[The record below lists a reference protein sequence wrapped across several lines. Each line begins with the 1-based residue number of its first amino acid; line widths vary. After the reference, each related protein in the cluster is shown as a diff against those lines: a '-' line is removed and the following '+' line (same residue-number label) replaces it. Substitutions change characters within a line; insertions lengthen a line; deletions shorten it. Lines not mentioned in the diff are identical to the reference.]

1 MFKRIIDF
9 PLVVTLVLLCALL
22 TLTHLIVLQLDE
34 RAASA
39 TRDRFSRFTT
49 DASNKIETQL
59 LRYIDILPGMRG
71 LWDVTGFAT
80 KEEFH
85 AYVESLNLK
94 QRFPSLV
101 TLNFCDYIQTSKT
114 KQYEEYVRK
123 EDSRP
128 YFKVFPTKTSNDHRL
143 VVRFIEP
150 VNKIYLGRD
159 IATNFSFDVIKTTI
173 QKPEPYTS
181 GEAIPQLDGHKGAGL
196 GIRLAFYRGKDVV
209 AAADRESRF
218 IGSSGLFVDV
228 PSLVHEAVPGQ
239 DWKFLSLTLR
249 TLPNAGEAADP
260 ARRQLF
266 SFAAP
271 SAADES
277 TIREERSFTVAGR
290 QFVLDFAA
298 PKSYF
303 NDPIGSNIRVIGYL
317 AGSVISFAACTIL
330 YLLLA
335 SRKRLASEVSRK
347 TKSLA
352 STQGQVSKLLEERL
366 QAEQEITRQGE
377 QERQRIGREL
387 HDDLGQKLTGASLL
401 LGSLSQMKAREGDPE
416 HEVVIERVSAIL
428 DEGINA
434 IRTLSRGLTPFDGSV
449 RDLDA
454 ALREL
459 CSEVG
464 KLLPNGCHLSNAY
477 DTELLTPEASLHL
490 YRIVQESV
498 SNALRHGQAT
508 RIDVSVED
516 QKGAVLLRVRD
527 NGVGFSPDIDINAY
541 KSTGLGLRSI
551 RSRAQLLGMKLRIFR
566 NGDGGTTL
574 EIN

>member
-1 MFKRIIDF
+1 MFRRAVNF
-9 PLVVTLVLLCALL
+9 PLVATLVLFCTLL
-22 TLTHLIVLQLDE
+22 ALTHLIVSQLDE
-34 RAASA
+34 RATSA
-39 TRDRFSRFTT
+39 TRDRFSRFAT
-49 DASNKIETQL
+49 DTSNKIETQL
-59 LRYIDILPGMRG
+59 LRYIDVLPGMRG

-94 QRFPSLV
+94 ERFPSLLTV
-101 TLNFCDYIQTSKT
+101 NFSDYIQTNKT
-114 KQYEEYVRK
+114 AVYEKYVRK

-128 YFKVFPTKTSNDHRL
+128 YFKVFPVKTANDHRL

-150 VNKIYLGRD
+150 VKEIYLGRD
-159 IATNFSFDVIKTTI
+159 IATNFSFNVIRTTI
-173 QKPEPYTS
+173 VNPEPYTS
-181 GEAIPQLDGHKGAGL
+181 GEAIPQLDGHRGAGL
-196 GIRLAFYRGKDVV
+196 GIRLGFFRGK
-209 AAADRESRF
+209 AAVTATDRESRF
-218 IGSSGLFVDV
+218 IGSGGLFVDV
-228 PSLVHEAVPGQ
+228 PSLVHEAVPGR

-249 TLPNAGEAADP
+249 TLPNEGEAADP
-260 ARRQLF
+260 SRRQLF
-266 SFAAP
+266 SFAPP
-271 SAADES
+271 SASDEG
-277 TIREERSFTVAGR
+277 TIREKRAFTVAGR

-303 NDPIGSNIRVIGYL
+303 TDPIGRNIRVIGYL

-347 TKSLA
+347 TRSLA
-352 STQGQVSKLLEERL
+352 STQGQVSKLLQERL

-401 LGSLSQMKAREGDPE
+401 LGSLAQMKEGDVDPE
-416 HEVVIERVSAIL
+416 HALVIERVSAIV
-428 DEGINA
+428 DDGINT
-434 IRTLSRGLTPFDGSV
+434 IRTLSRGLTPFDGSI

-464 KLLPNGCHLSNAY
+464 KLIPHGCHLSNDY
-477 DTELLTPEASLHL
+477 DTELLTPEVSLHL

-508 RIDVSVED
+508 RIDVSVKDHE
-516 QKGAVLLRVRD
+516 GRVLLRVRD
-527 NGVGFSPDIDINAY
+527 NGVGFPPDIDINAL
-541 KSTGLGLRSI
+541 TVPGLGLRSI
-551 RSRAQLLGMKLRIFR
+551 RSRAQLLGMKLQLFR
-566 NGDGGTTL
+566 NSDGGTTL
-574 EIN
+574 EVG